1 MIQATTETPT
11 ARTSSLSP
19 IDAEIDASR
28 CLTHSLILSRNSHA
42 LISSLP
48 PELLARIFR
57 FYALMEPPWSGLQ
70 KLGWIIV
77 THVCQRWRQVALD
90 DSMLWARIVGVSPS
104 TEWISEA
111 LVRARDAPLCFDI
124 VGTPTPEALSKFTPH
139 MSHTRILRLP
149 NLSLHDMQV
158 VREIC
163 ALEAPVLEH
172 VELGIS
178 DPSPITF
185 RHLAAGMTL
194 FKGHSPKLRSF
205 TTSHITIP
213 WSLVPR
219 GQLTQLR
226 ITSNWI
232 STPSISSLNDANQ
245 LFDLL
250 INNPG
255 LKSLSI
261 KFCLP
266 PVLSQVTNGEP
277 IHLPRLS
284 RLSLSGSTSR
294 VTNLFKRLKLPPSA
308 TLHLYCISEDP
319 STDPN
324 HLILPS
330 ISAHFHNPAP
340 VEFQSFRVT
349 FHRRKHFMSVATSIS
364 PTNST
369 IYNSWNLED
378 HRDSEP
384 ELTLSFYSPPEFGH
398 SSQGDIL
405 GQLCSM
411 LAISNV
417 KFLSISDCDMSRRL
431 NWYELFQHCKKVTT
445 IQANGPGAS
454 VLLWSL
460 APPRS
465 TNMISGRKGKN
476 RRRDDRAT
484 QTQITSTIGA
494 HAASA
499 SPFPKLTSLLL
510 ENLNF
515 GEAFFRSNHLY
526 DVLACT
532 LRRRKENKTPLKTL
546 CLDCCVISTKQ
557 VNSLQKLVRE
567 VRWDGDEGPTYD
579 EYDTSSD
586 TT

>member
-1 MIQATTETPT
+1 MIQATTETPA

-19 IDAEIDASR
+19 TDAEIDASR
-28 CLTHSLILSRNSHA
+28 CLTHSLISSRYSHA

-57 FYALMEPPWSGLQ
+57 FYTLIEPPWSGLQ
-70 KLGWIIV
+70 KLGWIVV
-77 THVCQRWRQVALD
+77 THVCRRWRQVALD

-104 TEWISEA
+104 TEWILEA
-111 LVRARDAPLCFDI
+111 LVRARDAPLRFDI
-124 VGTPTPEALSKFTPH
+124 VGAPSPEALFKFTPH

-149 NLSLHDMQV
+149 NLSIHDMEV

-163 ALEAPVLEH
+163 TLEAPVLEH
-172 VELGIS
+172 FELGIS
-178 DPSPITF
+178 DASLITF
-185 RHLAAGMTL
+185 PQLAAGMTL

-205 TTSHITIP
+205 IISHITIP

-226 ITSNWI
+226 ITSSWI
-232 STPSISSLNDANQ
+232 STLSVSSLNDSNQ

-250 INNPG
+250 LNSPE

-266 PVLSQVTNGEP
+266 SVLSQVACGEP
-277 IHLPRLS
+277 IHLPCLS

-294 VTNLFKRLKLPPSA
+294 VTNLLKRLKLPSSA
-308 TLHLYCISEDP
+308 TLHLDCISEDP
-319 STDPN
+319 LTDPN
-324 HLILPS
+324 HLILPL

-340 VEFQSFRVT
+340 VEFKSFRVT
-349 FHRRKHFMSVATSIS
+349 FHLRKHFMSVAASIS
-364 PTNST
+364 PTDST
-369 IYNSWNLED
+369 IYNSWVLED

-384 ELTLSFYSPPEFGH
+384 ELTLSFYTPPEFGH

-405 GQLCSM
+405 RQLCSM

-417 KFLSISDCDMSRRL
+417 KFLSISDCDTSRCL
-431 NWYELFQHCKKVTT
+431 NWYELFRQCRKVIT
-445 IQANGPGAS
+445 IQANGPGTS
-454 VLLWSL
+454 GLLWSL

-465 TNMISGRKGKN
+465 TNMTSGRKGKN
-476 RRRDDRAT
+476 RRHNDRAT
-484 QTQITSTIGA
+484 QTQVTSTIGT

-510 ENLNF
+510 ENMDF

-532 LRRRKENKTPLKTL
+532 LRRRKENRTPLKTL

-557 VNSLQKLVRE
+557 VNSLQKLVWE
-567 VRWDGDEGPTYD
+567 VRWDGDEGSTYD